1 MKRTLSVSRPRIIRL
16 LPILVLPLFV
26 AACGTFPLSGGTYP
40 PAGKTKDQQQ
50 LDLLTCQDQAKLA
63 ANTTARQTGAFLL
76 GLTIIGAPVAFE
88 LEKAKQREVFADCMT
103 ARGYT
108 VMPVDGTQKETA
120 ASKPGTPAS
129 NAADNVAK
137 KYEAKPEHEATAPN
151 QRSFAQE
158 VLTGLRLGARASAG
172 AFSDEVYA
180 EQHGLPPPRR
190 MKPQQTHCRPDYNGG
205 FNCVTRE
212 Q

>member
-137 KYEAKPEHEATAPN
+137 KYEAKREHEATAPASN
-151 QRSFAQE
+151 EFLGWFRH
-158 VLTGLRLGARASAG
+158 GARALAG
-172 AFSDEVYA
+172 AISPDVYA
-180 EQHGLPPPRR
+180 EQHGLSPPRR
-190 MKPQQTHCRPDYNGG
+190 MKPQQTDCRPDYIGG
-205 FNCVTRE
+205 FTCVTRE

>member
-16 LPILVLPLFV
+16 LPILVLPLVV
-26 AACGTFPLSGGTYP
+26 AACGTFPLSGGTSP
-40 PAGKTKDQQQ
+40 PAGKSADQHQ
-50 LDLLTCQDQAKLA
+50 LDMLVCQDQAKLA
-63 ANTTARQTGAFLL
+63 ANTAARQTGAFLL
-76 GLTIIGAPVAFE
+76 GLTIIGTPVAFE
-88 LEKAKQREVFADCMT
+88 LEKAKSREVFAECMT

-137 KYEAKPEHEATAPN
+137 KYEAKREHEATAPASN
-151 QRSFAQE
+151 EF
-158 VLTGLRLGARASAG
+158 LGGFRHGASALAG
-172 AFSDEVYA
+172 AISPDVYA
-180 EQHGLPPPRR
+180 EQHGLSPPRR
-190 MKPQQTHCRPDYNGG
+190 MKPQQTDCRPDYIGG
-205 FNCVTRE
+205 FTCVTRE

>member
-63 ANTTARQTGAFLL
+63 VSTAGRQTGAFLL
-76 GLTIIGAPVAFE
+76 GMTIIGAPVAFE

-137 KYEAKPEHEATAPN
+137 KYEAKPEHEANAPASN
-151 QRSFAQE
+151 ASSVKNEAAQLE
-158 VLTGLRLGARASAG
+158 KLKGLKDRDLITEEEYNRKKNEIL
-172 AFSDEVYA
+172 D
-180 EQHGLPPPRR
+180 R
-190 MKPQQTHCRPDYNGG
+190 M
-205 FNCVTRE
+205 
-212 Q
+212 